1 MLSQISIGNIT
12 IGTYVSGYLIKK
24 LSGFDFPQVRV
35 GVIDRGNYHG
45 ARFSNAYYGRRV
57 MSVDGEIIG
66 SSPED
71 YEAKRIAMEQALSLY
86 DGLKQLNITTK
97 SGLLLKADVV
107 VNSQFEA
114 PYSAGQAIRGEFR
127 IELVAPYPFLESLDE
142 NEEEILILNSGGG
155 EIPMTIPFS
164 LALGA
169 EVVEPIENVGN
180 GNAFPSIRIHGT
192 IDTPSL
198 INQTTGKTLSIAY
211 DMTDDA
217 DYIDLD
223 FYNRTAL
230 LNGTTNVMQYISG
243 EWWTLE
249 PGENS
254 IKLTG
259 ASANEAAKAVVTWRD
274 AYLGV

>member
-1 MLSQISIGNIT
+1 MLSQLSIGNIT

-24 LSGFDFPQVRV
+24 LAGFDFPQVRV

-71 YEAKRIAMEQALSLY
+71 YELKRRAMEEALCLY
-86 DGLKQLNITTK
+86 DGVKQLNITTK

-114 PYSAGQAIRGEFR
+114 PYEAGKAIRGEFR
-127 IELVAPYPFLESLDE
+127 IELVAPYPFLKSLDE
-142 NEEEILILNSGGG
+142 NNEEILILNSGGG
-155 EIPMTIPFS
+155 AIPMAIPFS
-164 LALGA
+164 LALGS
-169 EVVEPIENVGN
+169 EVSEPIENLGN
-180 GNAFPSIRIHGT
+180 GHAFPTVRIHGT
-192 IDTPSL
+192 IENPSL
-198 INQTTGKTLSIAY
+198 INQTSGKTLSITY
-211 DMTDDA
+211 DLATDG

-230 LNGTTNVMQYISG
+230 LNGTTNVMQYVSG
-243 EWWTLE
+243 EWWTLA

-254 IKLTG
+254 IKLTV
-259 ASANEAAKAVVTWRD
+259 ASAGSAAKAAFEWND
-274 AYLGV
+274 SYLGV

>member
-1 MLSQISIGNIT
+1 MISQLSIGNII
-12 IGTYVSGYLIKK
+12 IGTYTSGYLIKK
-24 LSGFDFPQVRV
+24 LTGFDFPQVRV

-57 MSVDGEIIG
+57 MSIDGEIIG
-66 SSPED
+66 ATPAD
-71 YEAKRIAMEQALSLY
+71 YEEKRRAMEEAVNLA
-86 DGLKQLNITTK
+86 DGLKQFNITTK
-97 SGLLLKADVV
+97 GGLMLKADVV

-127 IELVAPYPFLESLDE
+127 MELVAPYPFLESLDE

-155 EIPMTIPFS
+155 EIPMAIPFS

-169 EVVEPIENVGN
+169 EVSEPIENLGN
-180 GNAFPSIRIHGT
+180 GKAFPTVRIYGT

-198 INQTTGKTLSIAY
+198 INQTTGKTLAVDY
-211 DMTDDA
+211 DLASDS
-217 DYIDLD
+217 DYVDLD

-230 LNGTTNVMQYISG
+230 LNGTTNIMQYVSG

-259 ASANEAAKAVVTWRD
+259 ASAGSAAKAVFSWRH